1 MEAVNEQVRL
11 MEIEKELAGPQKE
24 AALAK
29 YDAVLSVLA
38 KRIDAAMKAGL
49 PPDEFPKGDVQ
60 QQTEKGKRMT
70 IDPLAPVTNEIASP
84 EVKDMNAHFTRT
96 TDIEGG
102 NFIHTDSVYN
112 ALFNAA
118 SAMERRLKESLENYQ
133 KHPDVQANLQQ
144 LQYDLQQWNLA
155 LTTMTNIN
163 KNMGDALNSIASN
176 FR

>member
-1 MEAVNEQVRL
+1 
-11 MEIEKELAGPQKE
+11 
-24 AALAK
+24 
-29 YDAVLSVLA
+29 
-38 KRIDAAMKAGL
+38 
-49 PPDEFPKGDVQ
+49 
-60 QQTEKGKRMT
+60 MT

-84 EVKDMNAHFTRT
+84 EVKDVNAHFTRT
-96 TDIEGG
+96 TDIESG

>member
-1 MEAVNEQVRL
+1 MAYT
-11 MEIEKELAGPQKE
+11 P
-24 AALAK
+24 
-29 YDAVLSVLA
+29 
-38 KRIDAAMKAGL
+38 
-49 PPDEFPKGDVQ
+49 
-60 QQTEKGKRMT
+60 
-70 IDPLAPVTNEIASP
+70 PLAPVENTINSP
-84 EVKDMNAHFTRT
+84 EQYGLNSHFTRT

-133 KHPDVQANLQQ
+133 QHPDVQANLQQ